1 MPKSKREQQ
10 QEAELSPLSA
20 TQRALARR
28 RNPSQ
33 AEEISNTGPVDTPGE
48 IAYRYYNNGPV
59 DTDAERKV
67 RYDNPGPVD
76 TVNEHR
82 FKDKMQ
88 TIKQE
93 PEPRDKPKDLE
104 QKNKAKESDQNNQ
117 NSPTPFS
124 NAPRPR

>member
-10 QEAELSPLSA
+10 QDAELSPLSA

-28 RNPSQ
+28 RHPSQ
-33 AEEISNTGPVDTPGE
+33 KDDMCNTGPVDTPAE

-59 DTDAERKV
+59 DSEAERKV

-76 TVNEHR
+76 TVNEHK

-93 PEPRDKPKDLE
+93 PEAKNKPKDPE
-104 QKNKAKESDQNNQ
+104 QKNKPKESDQNNQ
-117 NSPTPFS
+117 NSPTPFP